1 MQWNLSDN
9 NVFKPYFFVC
19 QSVLH
24 CQQMES
30 LQRQVMVFCAI
41 KDLILTLRNFISSWH
56 NILDFFLHWT
66 DWVAGIWER
75 VSELGQNGMDD
86 TERCVPCVYC
96 VLATVYLY
104 LWNCCL
110 SMEAGSTQGYSGKG
124 IVKSYALCSAASCDM
139 YDNI

>member
-9 NVFKPYFFVC
+9 NVFKSYFLYAKVIFIAKTESTKTVCDILCKKRHLNSSKLYFV
-19 QSVLH
+19 
-24 CQQMES
+24 
-30 LQRQVMVFCAI
+30 
-41 KDLILTLRNFISSWH
+41 LTWYSR
-56 NILDFFLHWT
+56 FFSLHWT
-66 DWVAGIWER
+66 DWVAGIRER
-75 VSELGQNGMDD
+75 VGELGQDGMDNI
-86 TERCVPCVYC
+86 EHCVPCVYC

-124 IVKSYALCSAASCDM
+124 IVKGNALCNAASCDM